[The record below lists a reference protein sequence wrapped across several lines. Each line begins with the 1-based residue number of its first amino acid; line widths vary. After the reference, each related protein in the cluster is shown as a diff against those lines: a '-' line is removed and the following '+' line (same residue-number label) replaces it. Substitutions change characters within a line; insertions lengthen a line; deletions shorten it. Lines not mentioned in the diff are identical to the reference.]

1 MASYRS
7 GRALICTATAVTAL
21 GLGSPSASAQDTPPP
36 TYTQS
41 TVLTLTRG
49 EQARDVAVDNVGNTM
64 VLVGLSGGTGAR
76 ITYVGTDGTQWG
88 FTVDAPGGGSGIART
103 DDGTIVYTVGSS
115 LSPTGEVAPGWVT
128 RIPPSGGAA
137 QIPLA
142 VHNPCDVAT
151 DGTELVV
158 LDCGT
163 GNNDAQVIRA
173 DITSGDTTQTVT
185 GFVQPRGVDLD
196 RAGNLLIGD
205 AKLGD
210 GNSAVVTVGRD
221 GTRTETAVPGF
232 DLLDVAAATDGSP
245 VLAGAEGNAPRI
257 IRLGADGTRTVLPF
271 TGVVYPTG
279 VAVGPQD
286 AVTVSYLE
294 GSSTTSTS
302 RVVKLVP
309 NPVPDPEPEPTP
321 VLPPIL
327 GSSGSNG

>member
-1 MASYRS
+1 MMPSPAPHRRRPR
-7 GRALICTATAVTAL
+7 GRIHRPRHRTAQRRAV
-21 GLGSPSASAQDTPPP
+21 
-36 TYTQS
+36 
-41 TVLTLTRG
+41 
-49 EQARDVAVDNVGNTM
+49 
-64 VLVGLSGGTGAR
+64 TGAR

-88 FTVDAPGGGSGIART
+88 FTVDAPGGGSGIARAN
-103 DDGTIVYTVGSS
+103 DGSIVYTVGSS
-115 LSPTGEVAPGWVT
+115 LSRTGEVAPGWVT
-128 RIPPSGGAA
+128 RIPPGGGAA

-151 DGTELVV
+151 DSTELVV

-163 GNNDAQVIRA
+163 GNDDAQVIRA
-173 DITSGDTTQTVT
+173 DITSGDITQTVT

-196 RAGNLLIGD
+196 RAGNILIGD
-205 AKLGD
+205 AQFRDGD
-210 GNSAVVTVGRD
+210 SAVVTVRRD

-245 VLAGAEGNAPRI
+245 VLAGAEGDAPRI
-257 IRLGADGTRTVLPF
+257 VRLGADGTRTALPF

-309 NPVPDPEPEPTP
+309 DPAPEPEPEPEPEPTP

-327 GSSGSNG
+327 GSSGSSE